1 MQELTTQQAANL
13 LGVSRPSR
21 HFLSWCEER
30 KIQLIH
36 IQPGRPMQNG
46 HIESFNGRLRDECL
60 NANWFHNLADA
71 RAKIGAW
78 RDEYNGERPPSSLG
92 YRTPNE
98 FAEILKSLVTTG

>member
-1 MQELTTQQAANL
+1 
-13 LGVSRPSR
+13 
-21 HFLSWCEER
+21 LSWCEEQ

-60 NANWFHNLADA
+60 NATWFHNLADA
-71 RAKIGAW
+71 RRKIGAW
-78 RDEYNGERPPSSLG
+78 RDEYNSERPHSSLG

-98 FAEILKSLVTTG
+98 FADQLKSSLMAG